1 MDFDPKTSR
10 LHNKEVDK
18 FLANYDFRLN
28 SEIRIKFSPHG
39 VDVSLA
45 SPNDGI
51 YMHPQVLALELRLPM
66 TRFVRS
72 ALIFYQP
79 ALLSFW
85 QWPAY
90 NTRIQGLLCFV
101 RSRNVSV

>member
-18 FLANYDFRLN
+18 YLANYDFRLN
-28 SEIRIKFSPHG
+28 SEIKIKFSPHG

-51 YMHPQVLALELRLPM
+51 CIYMHPPDFGTRVEAADDEVRPQRSDFLSARPSQFLAM
-66 TRFVRS
+66 ACVQ
-72 ALIFYQP
+72 Y
-79 ALLSFW
+79 
-85 QWPAY
+85 
-90 NTRIQGLLCFV
+90 
-101 RSRNVSV
+101 